1 MGTDAPKVLL
11 EEAFDELADLDIVI
25 DDGNQGLVGVVLK
38 GGGRRFVLCSVG
50 QDGQQERK
58 GCALLVR
65 IDTDLASMQ
74 LDVLLDDRQA
84 DTGALIPFP
93 LGQEDSK

>member
-1 MGTDAPKVLL
+1 MGTDAPEVLS

-25 DDGNQGLVGVVLK
+25 DNGHQGFVGVVLE
-38 GGGRRFVLCSVG
+38 GGGRRFILGSVG
-50 QDGQQERK
+50 QNGQQERK

-65 IDTDLASMQ
+65 VDTDLASMQ

-93 LGQEDSK
+93 LGP